1 MRKKHLALRLLAPR
15 IILSI
20 VWLGVSTAVGGQ
32 DDQGEDGSATKP
44 RFTTDINSSSHAV
57 SDEAVVVVGVG
68 QPETNRCTDVDMSVF
83 SNGITC
89 GSPLS
94 EPCFDFGR
102 CESGSGIYVHAANCS
117 LWDTSALLAF
127 DKTVEADGGTLKRRP
142 KFEYDDYIASLLR
155 DEAKK
160 AGSLAQ
166 TYESACMFVH
176 AISSAN
182 QGYTLCAVEK
192 PLWND
197 GANHVLIDLSDKGRN
212 KRLPVAKSYAMEA
225 ASNMHSCFYRS
236 GYDISVPLAPKEKFD
251 SLSGILPWDRKFVVT
266 TKGSVYL
273 SMHGSEERMSL
284 VPIHDEENG
293 VITSMRCFEMHNE
306 HLLPENVEY
315 CQTLKDRFDDYDYAS
330 LMNTTFGLVPAGR
343 SPGTYRLGEV
353 MSAGAIPVFVGR
365 DIVPPFLEQFDWS
378 SFSFMF
384 APDQVG
390 PSLVKTLRAIPR
402 AELEEMQRKSLEV
415 YREMF
420 GMDVYSFRP
429 SAKIIVDI
437 IRRRL
442 RHQWRE

>member
-1 MRKKHLALRLLAPR
+1 
-15 IILSI
+15 
-20 VWLGVSTAVGGQ
+20 
-32 DDQGEDGSATKP
+32 
-44 RFTTDINSSSHAV
+44 
-57 SDEAVVVVGVG
+57 
-68 QPETNRCTDVDMSVF
+68 MSVF

-102 CESGSGIYVHAANCS
+102 CESSSGIYVHAANCS

-127 DKTVEADGGTLKRRP
+127 DETVEADGGTLKRRS

-176 AISSAN
+176 AISAN
-182 QGYTLCAVEK
+182 QGYTPCAVEK

-197 GANHVLIDLSDKGRN
+197 GANHVLIDLSDKGRDT
-212 KRLPVAKSYAMEA
+212 RLPVAKSYAMEA

-251 SLSGILPWDRKFVVT
+251 SLSGILPWDRKFFVT

-293 VITSMRCFEMHNE
+293 VIMSMHCFEMHNE

-402 AELEEMQRKSLEV
+402 AELEEMQRKSLEA